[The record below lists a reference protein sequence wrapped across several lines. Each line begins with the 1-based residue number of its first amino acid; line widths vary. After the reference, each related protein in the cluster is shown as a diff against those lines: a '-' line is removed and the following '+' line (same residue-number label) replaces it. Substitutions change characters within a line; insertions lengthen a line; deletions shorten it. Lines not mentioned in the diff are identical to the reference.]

1 MRIKTRLTL
10 WLGLVTFLVLVLATI
25 ALATI
30 WNLRTGTRDV
40 LKANYNSIS
49 YAQAM
54 LEAVDATPVAVD
66 VLHAQLALQNKNI
79 TEPGEEEL
87 SQHLGRSIERFVS
100 TPDDPA
106 QLRAVRGDLH
116 AIIEINRAAIE
127 RKANAAELRAETA
140 FTWISIAG
148 TLCFLIAF
156 TLFLSLPERLAD
168 PIRKLTEGIDRIA
181 QGRYAERVVVQDGSE
196 FSHMADR
203 FNTMAGELERWQ
215 SSNLARVLEEKARA
229 EAVINSL
236 EDASIGLDEQG
247 RILFINRQAMDLLGL
262 KEDISGR
269 SAVEMAANNDLLR
282 HVLNDRSGAPMKI
295 VVDGKEQYFAS
306 ASSAITGANGPLGTV
321 ITLHN
326 ITPFQERDQAKTH
339 FLATISHELK
349 TPLASTDIGLGLLER
364 TTSLGDEQ
372 KAILNDLRKDH
383 QRLVRIVSELLDM
396 AQVESGR
403 IRMELGP
410 QRLMGLVHDALT
422 VVHVAAE
429 QKHIRF
435 EQTPVDPEVL
445 VIADAARATW
455 ALVNVL
461 ANAVRHSPVGGTID
475 VRCGSTDHQVNVT
488 IADHGAGFDAQVRD
502 RLFQRFAAGAT
513 SDQRTGLGLSIARD
527 VMVAMGGGI
536 ELVDQEQ
543 EGATLRLTFQRA

>member
-1 MRIKTRLTL
+1 
-10 WLGLVTFLVLVLATI
+10 
-25 ALATI
+25 
-30 WNLRTGTRDV
+30 
-40 LKANYNSIS
+40 
-49 YAQAM
+49 
-54 LEAVDATPVAVD
+54 
-66 VLHAQLALQNKNI
+66 
-79 TEPGEEEL
+79 
-87 SQHLGRSIERFVS
+87 
-100 TPDDPA
+100 
-106 QLRAVRGDLH
+106 
-116 AIIEINRAAIE
+116 
-127 RKANAAELRAETA
+127 
-140 FTWISIAG
+140 
-148 TLCFLIAF
+148 
-156 TLFLSLPERLAD
+156 
-168 PIRKLTEGIDRIA
+168 
-181 QGRYAERVVVQDGSE
+181 
-196 FSHMADR
+196 
-203 FNTMAGELERWQ
+203 
-215 SSNLARVLEEKARA
+215 
-229 EAVINSL
+229 
-236 EDASIGLDEQG
+236 
-247 RILFINRQAMDLLGL
+247 
-262 KEDISGR
+262 
-269 SAVEMAANNDLLR
+269 
-282 HVLNDRSGAPMKI
+282 MKI

-364 TTSLGDEQ
+364 TTSLGDEH
-372 KAILNDLRKDH
+372 KAIINDLRKDH

-410 QRLMGLVHDALT
+410 QRLMALVHDALT